1 VADVAVIRFGA
12 YRIHPTQG
20 LSHGDR
26 EIRVTPKSLAVLYTL
41 ASRAPHVVTKAEL
54 FDTVWSGRVVSDA
67 ALSSCIRELRIALGD
82 DAGRPEFIETVH
94 RRGFRLLSAADEPH
108 AQAGIGIVEETG
120 AAAVE
125 RSEATRFA
133 TAQPSIVVL
142 PFQTISLETPER
154 FLARGLVHDV
164 ITRIARSRLMFI
176 IARGTAFQ
184 FEHEHQDVK
193 AIGRQLGV
201 RYVVQGAVQIAGS
214 RVKVS
219 VALASAE
226 SGEELWSEQYQ
237 RRLADFLALQE
248 DIAALI
254 VASLES
260 EVEREEMQRSML
272 MPSSN
277 LDAWSAYHRGIHYMY
292 RFREED
298 CKRAETLF
306 RRSIAIEP
314 DVPRPYAG
322 LSFINFERVF
332 LNFCEDPAEGIHR
345 AVDYAEQSLSIDSR
359 DPMGHWALSRAYLL
373 QGNLEASKRS
383 LQTAIEMNPSYA
395 IAQYSLGWVA
405 LQLGENELCLNRVGF
420 ARRLSPNDPL
430 SFAMLGVYAL
440 NLALMGRTGEA
451 AELSVQSTH
460 RPNAHYQA
468 LAFAAVTH
476 ALDGRRDEAR
486 AFLERIHADRPGY
499 GFDDF
504 MTVYR
509 FQRERDIEL
518 IRKAFRDM
526 RRHESRGK

>member
-1 VADVAVIRFGA
+1 MAGVTAIRFGA

-26 EIRVTPKSLAVLYTL
+26 EIRVTPKSLAVLYAL
-41 ASRAPHVVTKAEL
+41 VSRAPDVVTKGEL
-54 FDTVWSGRVVSDA
+54 FDTVWPGRVVSDA
-67 ALSSCIRELRIALGD
+67 ALSSCIRELRIAFGD

-94 RRGFRLLSAADEPH
+94 RRGFRFLSVAGEPQ
-108 AQAGIGIVEETG
+108 AQPDIGVVAETG

-125 RSEATRFA
+125 ASEATRFA

-142 PFQTISLETPER
+142 PFQTISLKAPEQV
-154 FLARGLVHDV
+154 LARGLLHDV
-164 ITRIARSRLMFI
+164 ITRVARSRLLFI
-176 IARGTAFQ
+176 IARGTAFR
-184 FEHEHQDVK
+184 FEGQHQDVR

-201 RYVVQGAVQIAGS
+201 RYVVQGAVQISGG
-214 RVKVS
+214 RVRVT
-219 VALASAE
+219 VALARAE
-226 SGEELWSEQYQ
+226 TGKELWSEQYQ
-237 RRLADFLALQE
+237 RKLVDFLALQE

-260 EVEREEMQRSML
+260 EVEREERQRSLL

-298 CKRAETLF
+298 CERAETLF
-306 RRSIAIEP
+306 RRSIALEP

-322 LSFINFERVF
+322 LSFIQFERVF
-332 LNFCEDPAEGIHR
+332 LNFCKDPAEGIRR
-345 AVDYAEQSLSIDSR
+345 AVEYAEQSLAIDNR

-373 QGNLEASKRS
+373 QGKLEAAKHS
-383 LQTAIEMNPSYA
+383 LQTAIDMNPSYA

-405 LQLGENELCLNRVGF
+405 LQLGENELCLNRIGF
-420 ARRLSPNDPL
+420 ARRLSPDDPL

-440 NLALMGRTGEA
+440 NLALMGRTVEA

-476 ALDGRRDEAR
+476 ALDGRGDEAR
-486 AFLERIHADRPGY
+486 AFLTRIRADRPGY

-518 IRKAFRDM
+518 IRKAFWDM
-526 RRHESRGK
+526 RAA

>member
-1 VADVAVIRFGA
+1 MADVTVIRFGA

-20 LSHGDR
+20 LSHSDC
-26 EIRVTPKSLAVLYTL
+26 EIRVTPKSLAVLYAL

-54 FDTVWSGRVVSDA
+54 FDMVWPGRVVSDA
-67 ALSSCIRELRIALGD
+67 ALSSCIRELRTALGD
-82 DAGRPEFIETVH
+82 DARRPEFIETVH
-94 RRGFRLLSAADEPH
+94 RRGFRLVSAVDERPVH
-108 AQAGIGIVEETG
+108 AGIGTADETETTTLG
-120 AAAVE
+120 KAE
-125 RSEATRFA
+125 TTRFA
-133 TAQPSIVVL
+133 TARPSIVVL
-142 PFQTISLETPER
+142 PFQTISLDTPER

-164 ITRIARSRLMFI
+164 ITRVARSRVMFI

-184 FEHEHQDVK
+184 YEHKHQDVRS
-193 AIGRQLGV
+193 IGRQLGV

-248 DIAALI
+248 DIAALV

-260 EVEREEMQRSML
+260 EVEREEMQRSLL

-277 LDAWSAYHRGIHYMY
+277 LDAWSTYHRGIHHMY

-306 RRSIAIEP
+306 RRSIALEP

-332 LNFCEDPAEGIHR
+332 LNFCEDPAEGIRR
-345 AVDYAEQSLSIDSR
+345 AVEYAEQSLSIDSR

-373 QGNLEASKRS
+373 QGDLEASKHS
-383 LQTAIEMNPSYA
+383 LHIAIEMNPSYA

-405 LQLGENELCLNRVGF
+405 LQLGENELCLDRVGF
-420 ARRLSPNDPL
+420 ARRLSPSDPL

-440 NLALMGRTGEA
+440 NLALMGRTEEA
-451 AELSVQSTH
+451 AELAVQSTH

-499 GFDDF
+499 GFEDF
-504 MTVYR
+504 ITVYR
-509 FQRERDIEL
+509 FQQERDIEL

-526 RRHESRGK
+526 RRQESRG